1 MHSTPI
7 RTMFAESPATA
18 LPPRDAGADEADMTQ
33 TFAMEPMMIDPFS
46 EPARFAHVAA
56 AATRAA
62 TRELGDF
69 AAERLNAQ
77 ADRIRAWSTVRT
89 PAGWLLAELSF
100 AAQAL
105 SSYGHEMAHLQQV
118 ILEAAE
124 AAARDRD

>member
-1 MHSTPI
+1 
-7 RTMFAESPATA
+7 
-18 LPPRDAGADEADMTQ
+18 MTEP
-33 TFAMEPMMIDPFS
+33 FAMEPVMIDPFS

-105 SSYGHEMAHLQQV
+105 TAYGHELVHLQHV
-118 ILEAAE
+118 MLEAAE
-124 AAARDRD
+124 AAARDGG